1 MSMNNLDKYVP
12 EVYFEKIPI
21 KNLVSNQ
28 NYQRD
33 ISMHRVEETAA
44 AFDLYQINPVKV
56 SRRDNVNYVFDGQHT
71 IEIVAMVSGS
81 RETPVWCMIYDDLKY
96 EHEADIFANQA
107 KHTRAV
113 GPYDTFIANIEAG
126 SNKQILIKE
135 TVENFGMKIR
145 QSSRPGAI
153 CAVGALERIYD
164 LYGLEIMER
173 TLYLIIGTWEGVP
186 SSFSGNILNGVAS
199 LLYAFK
205 DKINDELFKERCGK
219 DSIKEICREAKSRR
233 SGSMGYAETLL
244 NLYNRKS
251 QYRLYVDT
259 LHSEVR
265 NAKKILKMK
274 KIKEFEEATEA
285 INESNDDAKNDQL
298 SESG

>member
-1 MSMNNLDKYVP
+1 MKNLDKFVP
-12 EVYFEKIPI
+12 NVYFEKIPI

-28 NYQRD
+28 NYQRE
-33 ISMHRVEETAA
+33 ISMQRVEETAA
-44 AFDLYQINPVKV
+44 EFDLYQINPVKV
-56 SRRDNVNYVFDGQHT
+56 SRRDGVNYVFDGQHT
-71 IEIVAMVSGS
+71 IEIVALASGS
-81 RETPVWCMIYDDLKY
+81 RETPVWCMIYDDLIY

-113 GPYDTFIANIEAG
+113 SPYDTFVANVEAG
-126 SNKQILIKE
+126 SNKQLLIKA
-135 TVENFGMKIR
+135 TVENFGLKIYS
-145 QSSRPGAI
+145 SSRPGHI

-164 LYGLEIMER
+164 LYGLDIMER

-186 SSFSGNILNGVAS
+186 ASFSGNILTGVAS

-233 SGSMGYAETLL
+233 AGSMGYAETLL

-251 QYRLYVDT
+251 QNRLFVDT

-265 NAKKILKMK
+265 KAKRILKLKKMK
-274 KIKEFEEATEA
+274 ALEEATEEMNA
-285 INESNDDAKNDQL
+285 SK
-298 SESG
+298 SETE

>member
-1 MSMNNLDKYVP
+1 MIMNNLDQYVP

-107 KHTRAV
+107 KHTKPV

-135 TVENFGMKIR
+135 TVENFGMKIK
-145 QSSRPGAI
+145 QNSGPGAI

-164 LYGLEIMER
+164 LYGLDIMER
-173 TLYLIIGTWEGVP
+173 ALYLIIGTWEGAP
-186 SSFSGNILNGVAS
+186 ASFSGNIITGVAS

-244 NLYNRKS
+244 NLYNKKS

-265 NAKKILKMK
+265 NAKKIHKF
-274 KIKEFEEATEA
+274 KIAKEFKEATEA
-285 INESNDDAKNDQL
+285 MNEDKQT
-298 SESG
+298 